1 MSLGDIKS
9 IDELQ
14 TIMIFGVGSLFLY
27 LVVPVAL
34 FANEVRLAQQS
45 DDTSGTAAIFN
56 SIVQSFFFIIAWSVF
71 VSVIFFMVV
80 RLGGSDA
87 TNPAVGV
94 DRYWQGKWLVSDER
108 DRLMNN
114 FPATSTSVDGSI
126 RKQAK
131 FIVFIVTSAKA
142 LELLLLGV
150 LLALTLKLSMSLP
163 LLKMRRAD
171 HYKMTSQID
180 VGTMM
185 SIFMTGILGW
195 VIFTAI
201 LNFESILLNSLRSAG
216 ASVLTPTTIIDV
228 ANKTEMID
236 GLKNLLELGME
247 ELKK

>member
-1 MSLGDIKS
+1 MIFSN
-9 IDELQ
+9 IDKLEELQ

-56 SIVQSFFFIIAWSVF
+56 SIVQSFYFIIAWSVF
-71 VSVIFFMVV
+71 VSVIFYMVIK
-80 RLGGSDA
+80 LEIKDE

-94 DRYWQGKWLVSDER
+94 DRYWMGAWLESTNRDDVIKNFKAVSSTIDG
-108 DRLMNN
+108 
-114 FPATSTSVDGSI
+114 AT

-131 FIVFIVTSAKA
+131 FIVFIITSAKA
-142 LELLLLGV
+142 LELLLLGI

-163 LLKMRRAD
+163 LLKTRRAD

-201 LNFESILLNSLRSAG
+201 LNFESLLLNSLRSAG
-216 ASVLTPTTIIDV
+216 ASVITTGSIDDT
-228 ANKTEMID
+228 NKTEMVD
-236 GLKNLLELGME
+236 GLKDLLKMGMKELT
-247 ELKK
+247 K

>member
-56 SIVQSFFFIIAWSVF
+56 SIVQSFFFIIAWSIF
-71 VSVIFFMVV
+71 VSIIVFFLIK
-80 RLGGSDA
+80 LGGTGD
-87 TNPAVGV
+87 TNPAVGIAN
-94 DRYWQGKWLVSDER
+94 YWEPDWIDSSITKEITTVAK
-108 DRLMNN
+108 
-114 FPATSTSVDGSI
+114 FPEETSM
-126 RKQAK
+126 KKAK
-131 FIVFIVTSAKA
+131 FIVLIVTGAKA
-142 LELLLLGV
+142 LEFLLLGIF
-150 LLALTLKLSMSLP
+150 LALALKLSMSLP

-185 SIFMTGILGW
+185 SVFMTGILGW
-195 VIFTAI
+195 VIFTTI
-201 LNFESILLNSLRSAG
+201 VKFEGILLTSLIVKG
-216 ASVLTPTTIIDV
+216 ATIPADAEIDLL
-228 ANKTEMID
+228 N
-236 GLKNLLELGME
+236 GLKELLKMGME
-247 ELKK
+247 ELNK